1 MVSVIIPTRDR
12 ADLLAQCV
20 DGVLHRTGYSNIEL
34 LIVDNE
40 STEPATLSLFDHLK
54 RVDRRVRTLRHPG
67 PFNYSALN
75 NAGARAANGEVFLLL
90 NNDIDVIEAGWLR
103 ELVSHA
109 LRPDVGIVGAKLI
122 YPNQTIQHGGVT
134 LGPGGVPAHLY
145 SFADRNDLGYF
156 GQLALT
162 RTLSAVTSACVA
174 IRRCVFFE
182 IDGFDEINFPVAFND
197 VDLCLRIGARGYR
210 VVWTPFAELFHLES
224 ASRGYDV
231 VDPTKYQRFLRDL
244 QKMHTI
250 WGAKLHSED
259 PFHNPNLIFC
269 GAQVEIPS
277 SPRQQRP
284 WRRLCEEVSFR

>member
-1 MVSVIIPTRDR
+1 MVSVIILTRDR

-20 DGVLHRTGYSNIEL
+20 DGVLHRTDYSNIEL

-54 RVDRRVRTLRHPG
+54 CVDRRVRTLRHPG

-103 ELVSHA
+103 EMVSHA
-109 LRPDVGIVGAKLI
+109 LRPDVGVVGAKLI
-122 YPNQTIQHGGVT
+122 YPNQTIQHGGVA

-145 SFADRNDLGYF
+145 SFAHRNDPGYF

-162 RTLSAVTSACVA
+162 RTLSAVTGACVA
-174 IRRCVFFE
+174 IRRSVFFE
-182 IDGFDEINFPVAFND
+182 IDGLDEINFPVAFND

-244 QKMHTI
+244 QQMQTI
-250 WGAKLHSED
+250 WGTKLQSED
-259 PFHNPNLIFC
+259 PFHNPNLVLC

-277 SPRQQRP
+277 LPRQQRP
-284 WRRLCEEVSFR
+284 WRRLCEEVSF